1 MGCFQPPGRPGSG
14 KLRSGV
20 GFQGAFSVTRNKQ
33 ASDYRIPRRGF
44 SRLFAVTML
53 SAAPAAPCR
62 TTQARSPKSP
72 PYRRAHDEGGRA
84 ESRQAAA
91 AAREEAAQLRSQIQ
105 AVKTHNAALRAA
117 STPAGKPATQ
127 PKRPP
132 KG

>member
-14 KLRSGV
+14 KLRTRV

-44 SRLFAVTML
+44 SRLFVVTML
-53 SAAPAAPCR
+53 SAAPAAAWR
-62 TTQARSPKSP
+62 GMQARGREGP
-72 PYRRAHDEGGRA
+72 PERRAHDEGGRD
-84 ESRQAAA
+84 EPRQAAA
-91 AAREEAAQLRSQIQ
+91 AAREEAAQLRSEIQ
-105 AVKTHNAALRAA
+105 AVKTHNAALLAA